1 MRTTQSGVTLM
12 ELLVVVAIIGI
23 LASIAIPTYRQY
35 AIRTNRSS
43 AKIALS
49 QTAQSLERC
58 YNNSTPYAYDSAI
71 CAAAVPLPFNTQDG
85 FYTISGVVN
94 AQDYTLTATPQGG
107 QAQDTRCANFVLN
120 SANQRTV
127 SGSLSA
133 TPNECWQR

>member
-1 MRTTQSGVTLM
+1 MRTTQRGVTLM
-12 ELLVVVAIIGI
+12 ELLVVVAIVGI

-58 YNNSTPYAYDSAI
+58 YNNSTPYAYNSAV
-71 CAAAVPLPFNTQDG
+71 CAAAMPLPFTTQDG
-85 FYTISGVVN
+85 FYTISGVIN
-94 AQDYTLTATPQGG
+94 AQDYTLTATPQNG
-107 QAQDTRCANFVLN
+107 QAQDGLCANFILN

-127 SGSLSA
+127 TGSLAA